1 MIGPMPGTLINR
13 AQPLVLP
20 GQRFDFAGQT
30 LDALIQSV
38 PVSHQVLYDAQNA
51 RREHIGARRQ
61 DARQLGPQE
70 TQPLPYRDAALQQ
83 KGADLIDD
91 AGALTD
97 QSLAHA
103 VHRLQVEL
111 LGGLGRDELHG
122 WALHCLGDRFRIA
135 IIVLLTFGVRADV
148 FSRHQPGV
156 VAKRR

>member
-1 MIGPMPGTLINR
+1 MAAFRERISAADRGHHR
-13 AQPLVLP
+13 ARDDRPDARHAHQPRTALVLP

-111 LGGLGRDELHG
+111 LNGLDSIY
-122 WALHCLGDRFRIA
+122 D
-135 IIVLLTFGVRADV
+135 
-148 FSRHQPGV
+148 P
-156 VAKRR
+156 